1 AVIAGGNRGAAAPSR
16 KLDARDR
23 RSGRRADDGEAP
35 GSRSHRPSQDRNV
48 FDAQFLPADRR
59 ARPVSRPRSGARSP
73 GRGRRR
79 RTLTPM
85 AAEVTLT
92 AAFSTVPA
100 GEAEEIKRVIVDT
113 VRQLA
118 QDDGTFTRAK
128 LVFTESD
135 ERCGLTAELDGVKR
149 EGVPL
154 QLDLEQ
160 LEDAK
165 TSAGARAQ
173 LKEALRLYFR
183 KVLGK

>member
-1 AVIAGGNRGAAAPSR
+1 M
-16 KLDARDR
+16 
-23 RSGRRADDGEAP
+23 
-35 GSRSHRPSQDRNV
+35 
-48 FDAQFLPADRR
+48 AQ
-59 ARPVSRPRSGARSP
+59 V
-73 GRGRRR
+73 
-79 RTLTPM
+79 
-85 AAEVTLT
+85 ELT
-92 AAFSTVPA
+92 AAFSTIPA
-100 GEAEEIKRVIVDT
+100 GEQEAIKRMLVET
-113 VRQLA
+113 VEQLA
-118 QDDGTFTRAK
+118 REDSSFKRAK
-128 LVFTESD
+128 LVFTEFD

>member
-1 AVIAGGNRGAAAPSR
+1 M
-16 KLDARDR
+16 
-23 RSGRRADDGEAP
+23 ADVE
-35 GSRSHRPSQDRNV
+35 
-48 FDAQFLPADRR
+48 
-59 ARPVSRPRSGARSP
+59 
-73 GRGRRR
+73 
-79 RTLTPM
+79 
-85 AAEVTLT
+85 LT

-100 GEAEEIKRVIVDT
+100 SEAEDIKRVLTEVVQQIG
-113 VRQLA
+113 
-118 QDDGTFTRAK
+118 QDDGSFRRAR

-173 LKEALRLYFR
+173 LKEAIRLYFR
-183 KVLGK
+183 RVAGK